1 MRPRGRLRG
10 ERVVETRAC
19 SDGELREHG
28 DAAATRPAHLV
39 GVGGAGGPP
48 AAGALRSGGTAR
60 SSDGSFLLRAFLI
73 REFLLRALLSR
84 GFLIRVFLFR
94 EFLLRALLLHV
105 FQLRTFPIQEFLLRA
120 FLIQKFLLCAFLIH
134 VFLLGAFQIQEF
146 LLGAFLL
153 HEFRLRP
160 PWRHL
165 LCPAYSV
172 LKVCVSGSGNPVNL
186 SCVEGILGRPSSL
199 QEP

>member
-105 FQLRTFPIQEFLLRA
+105 FQLRTFPIQEFLLG
-120 FLIQKFLLCAFLIH
+120 AFLIH

-153 HEFRLRP
+153 HEFRSRP